1 MGRFSGGQS
10 IVEVDPLEAQRRMTE
25 SNATVVDVRESDEW
39 ESGHIPGARHIPLGQ
54 IDAYLPVLLKE
65 DEVIF
70 VCHVGSRSAYA
81 TMALASAGHTRAAN
95 LSGGMVA
102 WEHARLPTTS

>member
-1 MGRFSGGQS
+1 MGRFSGGRG
-10 IVEVDPLEAQRRMTE
+10 IVEIEPLEAQRRMTE

-39 ESGHIPGARHIPLGQ
+39 KSGHIPGARHVPLGQ
-54 IDAYLPVLLKE
+54 INAHLPVLLEE

-81 TMALASAGHTRAAN
+81 TAALANAGHPGASN
-95 LSGGMVA
+95 LIGGMVA
-102 WEHARLPTTS
+102 WERAGLPTTR